1 MINDDDDND
10 DDDDD
15 DDKYL
20 IGGRQTIMMPVG
32 YFMSLAAD
40 NWNSELP
47 RTNQSGGQGR
57 TWNL

>member
-1 MINDDDDND
+1 MIND

-32 YFMSLAAD
+32 YFMSLAD
-40 NWNSELP
+40 NWNSGLP
-47 RTNQSGGQGR
+47 RTNQSGGQGG
-57 TWNL
+57 T

>member
-1 MINDDDDND
+1 MINEDDDD

-40 NWNSELP
+40 NWNSGLP
-47 RTNQSGGQGR
+47 RTNQSGGQGG
-57 TWNL
+57 T

>member
-1 MINDDDDND
+1 MINE

-15 DDKYL
+15 DDKYLIGGYL

-40 NWNSELP
+40 NWNSGLP
-47 RTNQSGGQGR
+47 RTNQSGGQGG
-57 TWNL
+57 T

>member
-1 MINDDDDND
+1 MINEDDD

-32 YFMSLAAD
+32 YFMCLAAD
-40 NWNSELP
+40 NWNPGLP
-47 RTNQSGGQGR
+47 RTNQSGGQGG
-57 TWNL
+57 T